1 MIEPTPLAGVKK
13 EDGREERASRPGYDA
28 DWPYCA
34 NVSMPRCDPLQ
45 QAILL
50 LLLPK
55 LGYGL
60 HFFTD

>member
-34 NVSMPRCDPLQ
+34 NGSMP
-45 QAILL
+45 AV
-50 LLLPK
+50 
-55 LGYGL
+55 
-60 HFFTD
+60 